1 MIKQIAILLVLLPFK
16 SLAQNNNYPQNYF
29 RNPLN
34 IPILLAGNFGECR
47 PGHFHSGI
55 DIRTEGKENLP
66 VFAAAD
72 GYISR
77 VKMEPGGFGHGIYI
91 THLNGYTTLYAHLN
105 DFFPALQKCVRQEQ
119 YAQKSWTIDL
129 SFDAQKFPIKK
140 GQQIAWSGNTGGSSA
155 PHLHFEIRD
164 GKTEHPLNPQLF
176 GFEIED
182 TVSPLPT
189 EIAIYNGT
197 ESIYLQNP
205 TRVPLKKLQ
214 DIFVPI
220 KDSIMVSADA
230 ISLGVAVNDY
240 MNNSTNTLSFYTA
253 QWYANNVLVGSIR
266 LDDIGYNET
275 RYLNACADYKL
286 QKETGIWF
294 NSLFLLP
301 NNQLHKLYQFEQK
314 GNGQIVLN
322 KLAPTPIRIVLTD
335 VSGNASEIKFMII
348 RAEKTTPS
356 LCSQTWKSK
365 QEHNFETPNL
375 KFTLPA
381 TALYDD
387 ICFETSKN
395 TEAKSSSSRF
405 SIVTPAIPIHNY
417 FDLSIKP
424 EVAIPFALI
433 SKMTL
438 QYSDSK
444 KISGKK
450 ASLTNGWYGA
460 SVRAFGD
467 YWLAIDTT
475 APLIKPVD
483 KNGVLLGLGKEIRF
497 VVTDNLSSVKSF
509 TGSINGQWIC
519 FEQHGD
525 NWFYLI
531 DEHCPKGKNKLHLS
545 AIDENGNERK
555 MQFDCT
561 RL

>member
-1 MIKQIAILLVLLPFK
+1 MIQQIAILLVLLPFK

-91 THLNGYTTLYAHLN
+91 THPNGYTTLYAHLN
-105 DFFPALQKCVRQEQ
+105 DFFPALQKWVRQEQ

-220 KDSIMVSADA
+220 KDSVMVSADA

-335 VSGNASEIKFMII
+335 VSGNASEIKFTII
-348 RAEKTTPS
+348 RAEKMTPS

-365 QEHNFETPNL
+365 QEQNFETPNL

-387 ICFETSKN
+387 ICFETSKY